1 MGNQQGSAE
10 NKDGGAHVPS
20 IFISYNRT
28 DKLFVRNLH
37 DALAPLVS
45 NVWVDWEV
53 ICSTLFFA
61 LFFLPIR
68 FSYLYWLRCLLWF
81 ADELGEQDV
90 PLSAEWLKELHKG
103 IEQSDVVI
111 CVLSPEGIKSETCH
125 FQLEHAV
132 TCGKRLVP
140 VVCLDVDYREV
151 SKHLS
156 ALNWIFFRTGVDDFN
171 AAMLLLTKAINTD
184 VEHMHAHTRILCRAV
199 QWEENRFDKSLL
211 LKGQDSQDA
220 VQWLYRCAMGTAPF
234 ATPLMLSLI
243 QASAKL
249 PTTRG
254 TPGRQS
260 IIGPSE

>member
-45 NVWVDWEV
+45 NVWVDWE
-53 ICSTLFFA
+53 
-61 LFFLPIR
+61 
-68 FSYLYWLRCLLWF
+68 
-81 ADELGEQDV
+81 DV